1 MVAPELGIFGLC
13 NVTGVE
19 RRKRRVSAC
28 CSCAL
33 LQPLEKGVGVRCK
46 GLAWILLLMQ
56 LLPRWVFLCHVVRN
70 GVNFLWKGVYIYV
83 LPRFWDEEG
92 FPEDSQQ

>member
-13 NVTGVE
+13 VVTGVE
-19 RRKRRVSAC
+19 RCNVRESAC
-28 CSCAL
+28 CSCAF
-33 LQPLEKGVGVRCK
+33 QPLEKGVGVRCK
-46 GLAWILLLMQ
+46 GLARILLLMQ

-70 GVNFLWKGVYIYV
+70 GVNFLWKGVYIYI